1 MFSKNSNLATLKLQ
15 AMIKLYSFIY
25 FFTLLSVFELVSFN
39 AKAQCN
45 ISITNLP
52 DTILACKN
60 TTVQLNPSVYTTSG
74 TPYYVDTI
82 WTPAAGLSNPN
93 IINPIVNVGTT
104 SANYLLTVQAVTPYN
119 LITNGD
125 FSLGDTVFNS
135 DYIYGTGGSF
145 GLLSLEAQ
153 YAIATN
159 PSSTHINFASFGD
172 HTTGTGNMMVVNGAS
187 LANVNIWCQTINVN
201 PNTFYDFSAWGATCV
216 SSNPAILQFSING
229 TLIGTPLALPLA
241 TGVWTQF
248 HATWF
253 SGPNT
258 TITICITDQA
268 TAVSGNDFA
277 IDDISFKEICNVTD
291 SVFIQTINLTPSIQT
306 IQQFGCDEDTIQF
319 FALDGLGNLP
329 YSYLWSFG
337 DGNYSNTK
345 DTMHIYKTQGIY
357 TAKLITELNGCKDSV
372 SITINTLHP
381 IQANFA
387 VLDTFCVNEVVTTI
401 DNSIT
406 TGPTIYEWN
415 WGDGSVSATNTHIY
429 TTPGNYT
436 IQLKLTDTIGCSDS
450 FSHFVHIQDAPFV
463 TFEISDSIVCLGD
476 PIFFNDSM
484 NIFTQSTTWDFG
496 DGLII
501 SNVSDLTH
509 TYDMAGLYTVTLTG
523 TNLKCAP
530 SQFSIPIEVKPYPNI
545 NLGKD
550 TMICPGITSS
560 ILLADINNPS
570 AIYLWNT
577 GETTNSI
584 SVTEPGRYW
593 AMATTANST
602 CSTTDSIWIKR
613 DCYLNIPNSFSPNGD
628 GRNDYFLP
636 RELLS
641 SGLSSFTMDIY
652 NRWGENIFT
661 TDKIDGRGW
670 DGKYNGIDQP
680 FGVFVY
686 IINAK
691 FNNNISKTFT
701 GNITLIR

>member
-1 MFSKNSNLATLKLQ
+1 
-15 AMIKLYSFIY
+15 
-25 FFTLLSVFELVSFN
+25 
-39 AKAQCN
+39 
-45 ISITNLP
+45 
-52 DTILACKN
+52 
-60 TTVQLNPSVYTTSG
+60 
-74 TPYYVDTI
+74 
-82 WTPAAGLSNPN
+82 
-93 IINPIVNVGTT
+93 
-104 SANYLLTVQAVTPYN
+104 
-119 LITNGD
+119 
-125 FSLGDTVFNS
+125 
-135 DYIYGTGGSF
+135 
-145 GLLSLEAQ
+145 
-153 YAIATN
+153 
-159 PSSTHINFASFGD
+159 
-172 HTTGTGNMMVVNGAS
+172 
-187 LANVNIWCQTINVN
+187 
-201 PNTFYDFSAWGATCV
+201 
-216 SSNPAILQFSING
+216 
-229 TLIGTPLALPLA
+229 
-241 TGVWTQF
+241 
-248 HATWF
+248 
-253 SGPNT
+253 
-258 TITICITDQA
+258 
-268 TAVSGNDFA
+268 
-277 IDDISFKEICNVTD
+277 
-291 SVFIQTINLTPSIQT
+291 
-306 IQQFGCDEDTIQF
+306 
-319 FALDGLGNLP
+319 
-329 YSYLWSFG
+329 
-337 DGNYSNTK
+337 
-345 DTMHIYKTQGIY
+345 
-357 TAKLITELNGCKDSV
+357 
-372 SITINTLHP
+372 
-381 IQANFA
+381 
-387 VLDTFCVNEVVTTI
+387 
-401 DNSIT
+401 
-406 TGPTIYEWN
+406 
-415 WGDGSVSATNTHIY
+415 
-429 TTPGNYT
+429 GNYT

-463 TFEISDSIVCLGD
+463 TFEVSDSIVCLGD